1 MLFRSDFS
9 QEQTQPAPF
18 EDDDLSQVG
27 IDLKAY
33 SNIPES
39 LQREKESHFSHLEFG
54 DDVDVGTNKR
64 RKR

>member
-1 MLFRSDFS
+1 M
-9 QEQTQPAPF
+9 
-18 EDDDLSQVG
+18 G

-33 SNIPES
+33 SSIPES

-54 DDVDVGTNKR
+54 DDVDVGARKR